1 MEMPKGKPNLECT
14 AFRHA
19 SVRLKL
25 DGLGEGHVLRG
36 DWPLP
41 NRRCAPNV
49 VEADVRRH
57 GTNILGF
64 RLYVVSLQVSKGGT
78 IRRVDIDPRAREVY

>member
-1 MEMPKGKPNLECT
+1 MDWGK
-14 AFRHA
+14 AMS
-19 SVRLKL
+19 SVAIGLCL
-25 DGLGEGHVLRG
+25 VGDG
-36 DWPLP
+36 
-41 NRRCAPNV
+41 APNV